1 MVINFLSNTT
11 PMPKFFSALA
21 IVVMLLTGC
30 GCPQHYEPSD
40 NPPPLPNCPVIDH
53 PIRLALVL
61 GGGGS
66 RGLAHVGALEV
77 FAENNIPIDLVVGC
91 SAGSIVGALY
101 SDCPDT
107 AHLKEV
113 LLSLK
118 TDYVM
123 DFDIWNARYG
133 LCQGR
138 TLRKFLTANL
148 NAQTFDQLKVPFYL
162 VTTDLYS
169 GELVT
174 IGGGPIVPAVE
185 ASSTFPVMFVP
196 VWLHGRVFVDGG
208 CIDPV
213 PVRTAKHFNPEVVVA
228 VDLRGLLSKEF
239 PTNLFGVIARS
250 ADIAFLW
257 QSETCVNDAD
267 VIVRPVIDDDIGTFA
282 GDEYHETIYQ
292 AGRTAA
298 LKVLPQ
304 IKACLAA
311 KAQQKQAGNVFSGT
325 VE

>member
-1 MVINFLSNTT
+1 MSKLLSI
-11 PMPKFFSALA
+11 LA
-21 IVVMLLTGC
+21 IVTTLLTGC
-30 GCPQHYEPSD
+30 GCPQNYEPSD
-40 NPPPLPNCPVIDH
+40 NPPPLPDCPVIDH

-61 GGGGS
+61 GGGGA

-77 FAENNIPIDLVVGC
+77 FEENNIPIDLVVGC

-101 SDCPDT
+101 ADCPNT

-113 LLSLK
+113 LMGLK
-118 TDYVM
+118 TNYVI

-138 TLRKFLTANL
+138 TLRKFLSSNL
-148 NAQTFDQLKVPFYL
+148 NATTFDQLKVPFFL

-185 ASSTFPVMFVP
+185 ASSTFPVVFVP
-196 VWLHGRVFVDGG
+196 VWLHGRAFVDGG

-213 PVRTAKHFNPEVVVA
+213 PVRTASHFNPEVIVA

-239 PTNLFGVIARS
+239 PTNFFGVVSRA

-257 QSETCVNDAD
+257 QSEGCVQNAD
-267 VIVRPVIDDDIGTFA
+267 VIVRPVVDDDIGCFA
-282 GDEYHETIYQ
+282 GDEYHEAIYLS
-292 AGRTAA
+292 GRTAA

-304 IKACLAA
+304 IQACLAL
-311 KAQQKQAGNVFSGT
+311 KIKQKQAQTESGIEQT
-325 VE
+325 EPDTPMED